1 MKFYKKWVKGRE
13 RRALL
18 YMSMAPCFLIASIL
32 LLHFLAPE
40 LPRMIKYYLY
50 YVSFLIGLLVFG
62 PKAMKN
68 ATYTREDL
76 LAAYSSLVGMGV
88 MLFWVFHM
96 MHLLDAEILSATFSG
111 VFGYVFLT
119 MAPTTIVAFFL
130 AYELLDNR
138 ETKRTLA
145 FRAKRFFG
153 RILFGIVYGLI
164 VFLAINVGTSLFGE
178 GKLAVWLG
186 VTAANIGL
194 LVLIMQFKQ
203 FFTNLMNG
211 EW

>member
-68 ATYTREDL
+68 ATYKDKRGFACSIQFL
-76 LAAYSSLVGMGV
+76 GWYGS
-88 MLFWVFHM
+88 
-96 MHLLDAEILSATFSG
+96 DAILG
-111 VFGYVFLT
+111 I
-119 MAPTTIVAFFL
+119 PHDAF
-130 AYELLDNR
+130 A
-138 ETKRTLA
+138 
-145 FRAKRFFG
+145 
-153 RILFGIVYGLI
+153 
-164 VFLAINVGTSLFGE
+164 
-178 GKLAVWLG
+178 
-186 VTAANIGL
+186 
-194 LVLIMQFKQ
+194 
-203 FFTNLMNG
+203 
-211 EW
+211 